1 MDLADPSSA
10 EQCQFRNH
18 LSSGSSHPSPT
29 PGKTEYERKQCF
41 DMEYMFYFAR
51 LTSEACQ
58 AF

>member
-18 LSSGSSHPSPT
+18 LSSGSSHSSLT
-29 PGKTEYERKQCF
+29 PGGTEYEYKQCF
-41 DMEYMFYFAR
+41 DMEYMFHFAR
-51 LTSEACQ
+51 STSGACQ

>member
-18 LSSGSSHPSPT
+18 LSSGSSHPSST
-29 PGKTEYERKQCF
+29 PGKAEYERKQCF
-41 DMEYMFYFAR
+41 DMEYMFHFAR
-51 LTSEACQ
+51 STSEACQ